1 MERMQKFSTN
11 HSRQYFLDKLD
22 MCIHLWLP
30 MSANFLFAWWI
41 NFWANLLCV
50 QRLGGTY
57 ILYAKNKDKDY
68 AKAWDIIER
77 ELNKKK
83 KTQTSRSN
91 ESPVEKPPVGNF
103 CLNDYWLLCK
113 TFLGFCLMHCFI
125 DFLLRAQQKLN
136 NVEIWSLLFNWLVY
150 QIIHTCNQL
159 LAQISLL
166 CR

>member
-1 MERMQKFSTN
+1 MLVCVFKKLIDLENYKFHLVSTPLEKQLFITSTGRTQKFSTN
-11 HSRQYFLDKLD
+11 HNRQYFLDRLD

-83 KTQTSRSN
+83 KNTQTSRSN

-103 CLNDYWLLCK
+103 CLNDYWLL
-113 TFLGFCLMHCFI
+113 
-125 DFLLRAQQKLN
+125 
-136 NVEIWSLLFNWLVY
+136 
-150 QIIHTCNQL
+150 
-159 LAQISLL
+159 
-166 CR
+166 